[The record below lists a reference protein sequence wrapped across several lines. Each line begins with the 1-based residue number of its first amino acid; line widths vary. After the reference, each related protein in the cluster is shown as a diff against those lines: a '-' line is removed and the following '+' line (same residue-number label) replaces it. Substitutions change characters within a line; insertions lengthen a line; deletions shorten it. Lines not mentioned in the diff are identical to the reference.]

1 MTRTSTDGSG
11 LRRDGMVREM
21 NTLEDLEYYLGY
33 RPNSDAVEEAE
44 NWMLANPGSSLSEW
58 VHEMVAIG
66 AL

>member
-1 MTRTSTDGSG
+1 
-11 LRRDGMVREM
+11 MVREM
-21 NTLEDLEYYLGY
+21 STLEDLEYYLGY

-44 NWMLANPGSSLSEW
+44 DWMLANPGSSLSEW